1 VQPDSAAASYGVQ
14 LLENSEWQA
23 LFFAGT
29 LNLSESFRI
38 DLGGRQQ
45 DVAKNATQIASD
57 AYLSTT
63 GTAYGPRTEFARS
76 TPALDVDEFLP
87 EVGIQWDAT
96 DKVMFYAKYSEA
108 FKMGGFVVAPPIGGS
123 IDDSVYL
130 PEEAEGGEVG
140 FKTVLLNDRLQF
152 NMAYYDTDYT
162 NLQVSVFIAEGA
174 GFFLTTNAAAAE
186 TKGFEWD
193 GRWAPSDRF
202 LLGFSGSLAEAT
214 YTDYEGAECNSLQ
227 DKLWRV
233 DTSPATP
240 GLCRQNLSGVRISNH
255 PEWTLGLQ
263 PRYEFDLGTNFIG
276 TLSGNVFF
284 SDGYELAA
292 TSQQDPIS
300 FIDDWYRVDAL
311 FAVAPQS
318 GSWQVGL
325 YARDL
330 TDERVAYGAGQ
341 NNFQSR
347 SGLIDHDAG
356 SYTADRGRR
365 VGIQFD
371 YFFGQ

>member
-1 VQPDSAAASYGVQ
+1 MLYV
-14 LLENSEWQA
+14 
-23 LFFAGT
+23 
-29 LNLSESFRI
+29 
-38 DLGGRQQ
+38 
-45 DVAKNATQIASD
+45 
-57 AYLSTT
+57 
-63 GTAYGPRTEFARS
+63 
-76 TPALDVDEFLP
+76 
-87 EVGIQWDAT
+87 
-96 DKVMFYAKYSEA
+96 KYSEA

-130 PEEAEGGEVG
+130 PEEAEGAEIG
-140 FKTVLLNDRLQF
+140 FKSTLLDGNLQL

-193 GRWAPSDRF
+193 GRWAAGENF
-202 LLGFSGSLAEAT
+202 FLGFTGSLAEAT
-214 YTDYEGAECNSLQ
+214 YTDYQGAECNSYQ
-227 DKLWRV
+227 DKLWTIV
-233 DTSPATP
+233 DTTPATP
-240 GLCRQNLSGVRISNH
+240 GLCRQDLTGVRISNH

-263 PRYEFDLGTNFIG
+263 PEFTFGLGSNYLG
-276 TLSGNVFF
+276 TLSLNLFF

-300 FIDDWYRVDAL
+300 FIDDWHRLDVR
-311 FAVAPQS
+311 FAVGPES
-318 GSWQVGL
+318 GNWQLAL

-330 TDERVAYGAGQ
+330 TDERVAYGAGL

-347 SGLIDHDAG
+347 TRLIDHDAG
-356 SYTADRGRR
+356 GYTADRGRR
-365 VGIQFD
+365 VGIQFN